1 MYTGVFYKRY
11 ILGLW
16 AMAEGII
23 YDMFSEAQHVKDPL
37 LFEKLL
43 LDSNRYVSCD
53 YGTQNATVFLLWEKE
68 RMAFGIVRKN
78 IIILDERK
86 ESRKRMQSMQTTWKI
101 GWIRWKFA
109 QL

>member
-53 YGTQNATVFLLWEKE
+53 YGTQNATVFLLWEKGTDGVWYCTKGYC
-68 RMAFGIVRKN
+68 RRLGKLAG
-78 IIILDERK
+78 
-86 ESRKRMQSMQTTWKI
+86 
-101 GWIRWKFA
+101 
-109 QL
+109 